1 MTVTTARSA
10 TTAASIDSGR
20 QDGTPGI
27 VSRVWTR
34 LFGRC
39 GSAACWWGAIAGALP
54 HVLHHAG
61 PLAGAALVT
70 GAGGTLLFAGV
81 GFAATM
87 PLLWHEHRRTQ
98 GWRTPVLVLAASAI
112 LFTVSTLTV
121 GRLLGGDEAPEPPG
135 PTDSSEVDP
144 HGHG

>member
-1 MTVTTARSA
+1 MCCTTQ
-10 TTAASIDSGR
+10 GR
-20 QDGTPGI
+20 WPAPG
-27 VSRVWTR
+27 
-34 LFGRC
+34 
-39 GSAACWWGAIAGALP
+39 WWQVP
-54 HVLHHAG
+54 EG
-61 PLAGAALVT
+61 P
-70 GAGGTLLFAGV
+70 LLFAGV
-81 GFAATM
+81 GLAATM

-135 PTDSSEVDP
+135 PTDSTEVDP